1 MILIEILYLKFF
13 FFFKSFEIVLRFF
26 DLVKIKEEKIFLVF
40 YFVLRDILV
49 VNDLD

>member
-13 FFFKSFEIVLRFF
+13 FFYSFEIVLRFF

>member
-13 FFFKSFEIVLRFF
+13 FFNSFEIVLRFF